1 MVEEPSVEETVEILR
16 GLRAAYET
24 HHDVEIDDEALEA
37 AARLSDRYVT
47 EYRLPDKAIDL
58 IDQASAR
65 VKLRGDSSDAARLRE
80 RVETLRAE
88 KQAAVDAEAY
98 EDAGKIKAEIDSLE
112 AQLAELGAGAA
123 DATHVGETEIAS
135 VIAARTGI
143 PEIGRAHV

>member
-58 IDQASAR
+58 VDQAAAR
-65 VKLRGDSSDAARLRE
+65 VKVRGDSPAAAR
-80 RVETLRAE
+80 AGGS
-88 KQAAVDAEAY
+88 AAPPPPRR
-98 EDAGKIKAEIDSLE
+98 GC
-112 AQLAELGAGAA
+112 
-123 DATHVGETEIAS
+123 AS
-135 VIAARTGI
+135 AWTRCAPRSRPRSTPRHTRT
-143 PEIGRAHV
+143 PGRSRPRSTRW